1 MRDPYTVL
9 GVSKT
14 ADETEIKKAY
24 RQLAKKYHPDANAD
38 DPKAQERFSEATAA
52 YDLLSDKTK
61 RGQYDR
67 GEIDADGNPKFPG
80 FDGFGGGD
88 PFGGGQSGGFRWRTT
103 RQGAPGAGTAGGMP
117 GGMDPEDFLSEI
129 FGGLGGRQ
137 RGAGG
142 ARAQGAPK
150 GADYRVAVD
159 VTLEDLVKGSAKRV
173 SLPDGKTVE
182 VKIPNTARDGTELRL
197 KGKGQDNFLG
207 GARGDAIVTVR
218 LKPHQ
223 KFRVEGAD
231 LWLDW
236 PVDLADA
243 LLGGKIKV
251 PTLDGQVQVTVPPN
265 TSGGKALR
273 VRGKGL
279 AMAKGGAGD
288 LLVRLDIQLPDPAD
302 PDLVDLV
309 KSKRSVAS

>member
-14 ADETEIKKAY
+14 ADDTEIKKAY
-24 RQLAKKYHPDANAD
+24 RRLAKKYHPDANAD

-67 GEIDADGNPKFPG
+67 GEIDAEGNPKFPG
-80 FDGFGGGD
+80 YGGGD
-88 PFGGGQSGGFRWRTT
+88 PFGSGDPFGGQTGGFRWRTT
-103 RQGAPGAGTAGGMP
+103 RQGAPGGGMP
-117 GGMDPEDFLSEI
+117 GGMDPDDFLSEI
-129 FGGLGGRQ
+129 FGGFGGR
-137 RGAGG
+137 AKTGG
-142 ARAQGAPK
+142 PRAQAAQR
-150 GADYRVAVD
+150 GADYRVTVD
-159 VTLEDLVKGSAKRV
+159 VTLEELAKGVAKRV
-173 SLPDGKTVE
+173 SLPESQAVD
-182 VKIPNTARDGTELRL
+182 VKIPKTARDGTELRL

-223 KFRVEGAD
+223 RFKVDGAD

-243 LLGGKIKV
+243 VLGGKIKV
-251 PTLDGQVQVTVPPN
+251 PTLDGQVQITIPPN

-279 AMAKGGAGD
+279 TMAKGGTGD

-302 PDLVDLV
+302 PDLVELV
-309 KSKRSVAS
+309 KSKRSVTS